1 MSVRIRN
8 ASRLIHAHLL
18 VMYGMEFWELPEYPD
33 IDPREDDLIHQVD
46 ATDRMDRIAAKYY
59 RDPGLWWV
67 IALANGKR
75 NFPYDLEVGE
85 LLRIPTPT
93 FVLSKLLKP
102 R

>member
-8 ASRLIHAHLL
+8 SSRLTHAHLL
-18 VMYGMEFWELPEYPD
+18 SMYSVEFWEIPEYPN

-46 ATDRMDRIAAKYY
+46 ATDRMDRIAVKYY

-67 IALANGKR
+67 IALANNKR
-75 NFPYDLEVGE
+75 NLPRDLEVGE
-85 LLRIPTPT
+85 SLRIPAPT
-93 FVLSKLLKP
+93 YVFSELLKP